1 MANYSFLH
9 WLFDEMTSA
18 RFATLSLLSK
28 RDELLWQ
35 KAPKLR
41 SEYMAKIGVYEEEV
55 MKAELDLSMLYRKVE
70 LIQAAINRREPI
82 DLEAID
88 RQIAE
93 ERDRR
98 LKSIEDADK
107 TADELP
113 KLTEEEKEELQ
124 DKYRKIVEC
133 FHPSANH
140 NNTTTEQHLYE
151 EALDAYKRQNIH
163 AMRIIYDMLFG
174 VEEEETSG
182 GSTINDI
189 RERLSKEDIKYV
201 TEEIAAD
208 YSLAKNLYPCF
219 IPTEDDAVLISAT
232 EQFKE
237 DLTRLELEIAS
248 IRESFPFN
256 AEETLSDPEKVQEYL
271 DELKV
276 RKRNCEKE
284 TEEVMAKIGRMIMEV
299 SHE

>member
-1 MANYSFLH
+1 MGNYSFLH

-18 RFATLSLLSK
+18 RLATLSLLST

-41 SEYMAKIGVYEEEV
+41 SEYMAKIGVHEEEV

-93 ERDRR
+93 ERDKR

-124 DKYRKIVEC
+124 YKYRKIVEC

-140 NNTTTEQHLYE
+140 NNTTEQHLYE

-174 VEEEETSG
+174 VEEEETSEG
-182 GSTINDI
+182 FALDAIK
-189 RERLSKEDIKYV
+189 ERLSKEDIKYIA
-201 TEEIAAD
+201 EGIAAD
-208 YSLAKNLYPCF
+208 YTLAKDLYLCF

-237 DLTRLELEIAS
+237 DLARLELEIAS
-248 IRESFPFN
+248 IQESFPFN

-284 TEEVMAKIGRMIMEV
+284 TEEVMAKIGRMIMEA